1 MTPTTR
7 FEVFK
12 RDAFTCQYCGQ
23 RAPEVVL
30 ECDHIKP
37 VKLGGDDSPLNLI
50 TSCFSC
56 NRGKGARPLSDQ
68 SKLAKSHKQAEL
80 LQEKREQ
87 LRMIAQWH
95 SELQELGEQQADVM
109 NDAWS
114 KGLCNHYELNENGR
128 RKARKL
134 IQRFGL
140 AETLEAMAI
149 ALNQYP
155 VADAEKGFTKE
166 SVDEAFNKIGGI
178 AYNRSQQKES
188 Q

>member
-1 MTPTTR
+1 MTLTTR

-23 RAPEVVL
+23 RAPDIVL

-37 VKLGGDDSPLNLI
+37 VKLGGDDSLLNLI

-68 SKLAKSHKQAEL
+68 GKLAKSHKQAEL

-95 SELQELGEQQADVM
+95 SELQEMGEEQADVI
-109 NDAWS
+109 NETWS
-114 KGLCNHYELNENGR
+114 NGLGGHYGLNENGR

-134 IQRFGL
+134 IQRFGM
-140 AETLEAMAI
+140 AETLEAMTI

-155 VADAEKGFTKE
+155 VEDEEHGFTKE
-166 SVDEAFNKIGGI
+166 SVEEAFDKIGGI
-178 AYNRSQQKES
+178 AYNRRQQKEL